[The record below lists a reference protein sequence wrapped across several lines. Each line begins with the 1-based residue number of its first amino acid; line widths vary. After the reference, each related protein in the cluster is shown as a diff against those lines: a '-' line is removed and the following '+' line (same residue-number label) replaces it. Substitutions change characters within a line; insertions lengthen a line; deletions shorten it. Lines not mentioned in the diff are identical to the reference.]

1 MSDNIP
7 TSAGASAGIATGS
20 DAVPARTKSRR
31 GFASMDPQ
39 RQREIARL
47 GGRASHASGNAHEFT
62 SEEARAAGRKSHQG
76 QPGRGHSRDMGTDAN
91 QGIDLGGSRAK
102 PN

>member
-7 TSAGASAGIATGS
+7 TTAGISTGQ
-20 DAVPARTKSRR
+20 AANNEAAPARAKSRR

-39 RQREIARL
+39 RQKEIARL

-76 QPGRGHSRDMGTDAN
+76 QPGRGNSRGDMGSGAT
-91 QGIDLGGSRAK
+91 QGIDLGGARTS
-102 PN
+102 N

>member
-1 MSDNIP
+1 MSENLPNSVGADVGA
-7 TSAGASAGIATGS
+7 TSAPDGAA
-20 DAVPARTKSRR
+20 ARVKSRR

-76 QPGRGHSRDMGTDAN
+76 QPGRGRSRDPNADQQSASN
-91 QGIDLGGSRAK
+91 GSSSGQQTG
-102 PN
+102 

>member
-1 MSDNIP
+1 MSDNY
-7 TSAGASAGIATGS
+7 SAATPAS
-20 DAVPARTKSRR
+20 VPGESSTAAPVRTKSRR

-76 QPGRGHSRDMGTDAN
+76 QPGRGLSRDPAAD
-91 QGIDLGGSRAK
+91 QGGSGSQAG
-102 PN
+102 

>member
-1 MSDNIP
+1 MSDHYQYAEP
-7 TSAGASAGIATGS
+7 AATSQPAAGTPATG
-20 DAVPARTKSRR
+20 AARPKSRR

-76 QPGRGHSRDMGTDAN
+76 QPGRGRSREPAQAEATPPQM
-91 QGIDLGGSRAK
+91 

>member
-1 MSDNIP
+1 MPDNY
-7 TSAGASAGIATGS
+7 S
-20 DAVPARTKSRR
+20 DAAAATTPDGAPATAAVRPKSRR

-76 QPGRGHSRDMGTDAN
+76 QPGRGRSVDAQASAN
-91 QGIDLGGSRAK
+91 PAPGNGAS
-102 PN
+102 

>member
-1 MSDNIP
+1 MSDHYQHTESAAANNQP
-7 TSAGASAGIATGS
+7 AAGTSATPGAR
-20 DAVPARTKSRR
+20 PKSRR

-76 QPGRGHSRDMGTDAN
+76 QPGRGRSRDPEAAQDSTPQM
-91 QGIDLGGSRAK
+91 

>member
-1 MSDNIP
+1 MTDHYHADPADHSQP
-7 TSAGASAGIATGS
+7 AAAGT
-20 DAVPARTKSRR
+20 PAAAAARPKSRR

-76 QPGRGHSRDMGTDAN
+76 QPGRGRSRDPEGTGDTGPVQMSN
-91 QGIDLGGSRAK
+91 
-102 PN
+102 

>member
-1 MSDNIP
+1 MTDHYDDAAA
-7 TSAGASAGIATGS
+7 TTASGTANEA
-20 DAVPARTKSRR
+20 PARTKSRR

-76 QPGRGHSRDMGTDAN
+76 QPGRGRSVDPNAPQPQAG
-91 QGIDLGGSRAK
+91 QGAQG
-102 PN
+102 

>member
-1 MSDNIP
+1 MTDNVQGITMP
-7 TSAGASAGIATGS
+7 NGNATSMTGA
-20 DAVPARTKSRR
+20 PARTKSRR

-62 SEEARAAGRKSHQG
+62 PEEARAAGRKSHQG
-76 QPGRGHSRDMGTDAN
+76 QPGRGVSRDDAAPQVMAN
-91 QGIDLGGSRAK
+91 GSQGPQAA
-102 PN
+102 

>member
-7 TSAGASAGIATGS
+7 TNAGVSAGLPANSETA
-20 DAVPARTKSRR
+20 PARTKSRR

-39 RQREIARL
+39 RQKEIARL

-76 QPGRGHSRDMGTDAN
+76 QPGRGNSRDQGPAAT
-91 QGIDLGGSRAK
+91 QGIDLGGARTS
-102 PN
+102 N